1 MSRLSALTPR
11 TIHLA
16 ILALGGQGGGVLVD
30 WIVDLAEHAGWTAQS
45 TSVAGVAQR
54 TGATIYYIELVE
66 PTPGHEPVLA
76 LMAVPG
82 DVDVLIAA
90 ELMEAGRAVERG
102 LVTPD
107 RTAVITSNHRTFAI
121 QEKMVPGNGIADS
134 GAVLDI
140 VQRASRQ
147 LVIDDMQ
154 ALAVRHG
161 SVISASLFGAL
172 AGSGALPFAVADFE
186 AVVERSG
193 IGVKASLAALRAA
206 AEVAQRHVAAG
217 PPADPM
223 LTAARSLPA
232 QAVGTGLQ
240 PLLDRIR
247 REFPE
252 PAWNW
257 LGEGLARVVDY
268 QDVDYGTEYLDR
280 VARLLPIQP
289 APRAATASAS
299 VTASA
304 PGTVPTSTVP
314 GPGATVDEGQLAIE
328 AARWIAVAMSYDDVI
343 RVADLKTRSER
354 SDRLRREVSA
364 SDDDVVGSE
373 EYFHPRLEE
382 IMGLLPRPWADRL
395 DASPRLKNWLAP
407 RLDRGRRIRTHTV
420 RGHLQLRL
428 VAGLRRWRRGNRR
441 HAEERAHLDDWLDEV
456 ARLLPKDRALALELL
471 RCRRLVKG
479 YSDTHARGSS
489 RFDRLLRA
497 AGELSNRDDAA
508 ASLASLRDAAL
519 RDADGRALTERL
531 RLLGLTA

>member
-1 MSRLSALTPR
+1 MSRLSTLEPR

-54 TGATIYYIELVE
+54 TGATIYYIELVA

-107 RTAVITSNHRTFAI
+107 RTTVVTSNHRTFAI
-121 QEKMVPGNGIADS
+121 QEKMVPGNGVADS
-134 GAVLDI
+134 AAVLAL
-140 VQRASRQ
+140 VEREARQ

-154 ALAVRHG
+154 ALAVSHG

-172 AGSGALPFAVADFE
+172 AGSAALPFTVAEFE

-193 IGVKASLAALRAA
+193 VGVKASLAALRAA
-206 AEVAQRHVAAG
+206 VEVARRSASSRS
-217 PPADPM
+217 PSSTLPATDPM
-223 LTAARSLPA
+223 LTAPRPLPD
-232 QAVGTGLQ
+232 QAASAALQ
-240 PLLDRIR
+240 PLLGRIR
-247 REFPE
+247 HAFPE

-268 QDVDYGTEYLDR
+268 QDIDYGSEYLDR
-280 VARLLPIQP
+280 VAHVLAADGGSAAASGLASTP
-289 APRAATASAS
+289 APGAGDAADPAREK
-299 VTASA
+299 
-304 PGTVPTSTVP
+304 
-314 GPGATVDEGQLAIE
+314 DQLAIE

-343 RVADLKTRSER
+343 RVADLKTRAER
-354 SDRLRREVSA
+354 SARLRREISA
-364 SDDDVVGSE
+364 GEEDVVGSE

-382 IMGLLPRPWADRL
+382 IMGLLPTRWADRL
-395 DASPRLKNWLAP
+395 DASPRLKDWLAP

-428 VAGLRRWRRGNRR
+428 VAGLRRWRRGSRR
-441 HAEERAHLDDWLDEV
+441 HAEERRHLDGWLGEV
-456 ARLLPKDRALALELL
+456 TRILPGDRALALELL

-497 AGELSNRDDAA
+497 AAELDRRSDAA
-508 ASLASLRDAAL
+508 AALGSLREAAL
-519 RDADGRALTERL
+519 RDAEGRALTERL
-531 RLLGLTA
+531 LSLGLAP